1 MISASGLTKS
11 YGTPP
16 SLVTALHGIHFT
28 IQSGER
34 VALLGKSG
42 SGKST
47 LLNLLG
53 GLDRPTSGSLVV
65 AGQEL
70 KGLNQGQL
78 SRYRSN
84 TVGMVF
90 QSFHLLS
97 NRTALENVEIP
108 MIFQGKPLGERKE
121 EAKNALRR
129 VGLGNRLDHLPT
141 QMSGGEKQRVAV
153 ARSLVNRPRIL
164 LADEPTGNLDS
175 KTAQEVMFLIME
187 HVQNQNATLI
197 LVTHDEELAQT
208 FTTRILRLKDGRI
221 IS

>member
-65 AGQEL
+65 AGQDL

-129 VGLGNRLDHLPT
+129 VGLGNRLDHFPT

>member
-221 IS
+221 IP

>member
-1 MISASGLTKS
+1 MISARGLTKS
-11 YGTPP
+11 YGTHP
-16 SLVTALHGIHFT
+16 SLVTALHGIDFT
-28 IQSGER
+28 IESGER

-65 AGQEL
+65 SGQEL
-70 KGLNQGQL
+70 KGLNQSQL